1 VSSCITQHPLA
12 MLILCDFDGTITEV
26 DVTDLLWKGRIP
38 PVERKRMVDEVD
50 NGHWTMHEYIAH
62 GYSFV
67 PEAPRI
73 LLDELRSEVRFR
85 AGFADF
91 LQVIQASNN
100 QLQIVSNGL
109 DFYIR
114 EFLPEPTPIM
124 SFVARF
130 DGRYRVEL
138 PQGCV
143 LLPGEEFKVNRVRHL
158 IAELSFDQVVYIGDG
173 RADFAPSLFCDTVF
187 AVRDSRLAQL
197 RESYG
202 LSSIEFDTFD
212 TVTDF
217 ILSASSL
224 ETYNSHARYDA
235 NEWSSWET

>member
-1 VSSCITQHPLA
+1 

-38 PVERKRMVDEVD
+38 AVERKRMVDEVN

-62 GYSFV
+62 GYSFI
-67 PEAPRI
+67 PEAPSL
-73 LLDELRSEVRFR
+73 LLDKLRNEIRIRS
-85 AGFADF
+85 GWTDF
-91 LQVIQASNN
+91 LHVVQASND
-100 QLQIVSNGL
+100 QLRIVSNGL

-114 EFLPEPTPIM
+114 EFLPKSTPIS
-124 SFVARF
+124 SFIARF
-130 DGRYRVEL
+130 NGRYYVDL
-138 PQGCV
+138 PRGCV
-143 LLPGEEFKVNRVRHL
+143 LLPGEEFKVNRVRQL
-158 IAELSFDQVVYIGDG
+158 VADQTLAQTVYIGDG

-202 LSSIEFDTFD
+202 LTSIEFDTFE

-217 ILSASSL
+217 LLSASSL
-224 ETYNSHARYDA
+224 RLHDEYGRRGVD
-235 NEWSSWET
+235 EWTTWER

>member
-1 VSSCITQHPLA
+1 

-26 DVTDLLWKGRIP
+26 DVTDLLWKGRITA
-38 PVERKRMVDEVD
+38 VERKRMVDEVN

-67 PEAPRI
+67 SEAPSV
-73 LLDELRSEVRFR
+73 LLDKLKSEVSIR
-85 AGFADF
+85 AGWTDF
-91 LQVIQASNN
+91 LQVVQASNH
-100 QLQIVSNGL
+100 QLRIVSNGL

-114 EFLPEPTPIM
+114 EFLPKSTPIS
-124 SFVARF
+124 SFIARF
-130 DGRYRVEL
+130 NDRYYVDL
-138 PQGCV
+138 PRGCV
-143 LLPGEEFKVNRVRHL
+143 LLPGEEFKVNRVRQL
-158 IAELSFDQVVYIGDG
+158 VSDQSLDQTVYIGDG

-187 AVRDSRLAQL
+187 AVRDSHLARL

-217 ILSASSL
+217 LLSASSL
-224 ETYNSHARYDA
+224 GLHTGYSRREAD
-235 NEWSSWET
+235 EWTTWES